1 MHYTEYYYIEW
12 SKRLINL
19 LNINLSNYYSLKI
32 EPNIYECIRYKNLYL
47 KSLKNKKLA
56 NENLKVNEYNLNDY
70 VSNIE
75 NLSDFIIIIS
85 AKDECSNRLKSFTN
99 KSLLDIKMNVKY
111 RESYIA
117 IIDKSRNFV
126 KEIVSNDSINYE
138 YKNDLPHNA
147 IIRIKSAGYECG
159 NMSSIVLKINDS
171 TTELS
176 LNKRG
181 LNFVL
186 LNAKTLDVVDTFKCD
201 THLDPDLTI
210 KSIYLSK
217 IKIKV

>member
-1 MHYTEYYYIEW
+1 
-12 SKRLINL
+12 
-19 LNINLSNYYSLKI
+19 
-32 EPNIYECIRYKNLYL
+32 
-47 KSLKNKKLA
+47 
-56 NENLKVNEYNLNDY
+56 
-70 VSNIE
+70 
-75 NLSDFIIIIS
+75 
-85 AKDECSNRLKSFTN
+85 
-99 KSLLDIKMNVKY
+99 
-111 RESYIA
+111 
-117 IIDKSRNFV
+117 
-126 KEIVSNDSINYE
+126 
-138 YKNDLPHNA
+138 
-147 IIRIKSAGYECG
+147 
-159 NMSSIVLKINDS
+159 MSSIVLKINDS